1 MANLVLGYYL
11 LVFFLDAQAHMK
23 DGNEIKFATNLII
36 KVMSNKQTE
45 VNQVI
50 SEIREI
56 LRNLTPEQYERL
68 KNSNVGLPTKKL

>member
-1 MANLVLGYYL
+1 M
-11 LVFFLDAQAHMK
+11 
-23 DGNEIKFATNLII
+23 IKLATNLTI

-45 VNQVI
+45 VSRVI

-68 KNSNVGLPTKKL
+68 KNSNVRLPTKKL